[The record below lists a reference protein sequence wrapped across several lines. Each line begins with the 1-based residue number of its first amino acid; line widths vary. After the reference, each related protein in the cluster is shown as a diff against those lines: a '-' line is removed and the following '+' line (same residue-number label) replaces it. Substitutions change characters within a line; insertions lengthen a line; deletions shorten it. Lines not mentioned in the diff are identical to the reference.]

1 MESLLLLAGAGLL
14 AGIMNAI
21 AGGGSFVTFPALVF
35 AGLPSVVANASS
47 TVALVPGAVT
57 STYATRADLAP
68 VGGVSLRLMLLISVV
83 GGAAGAILLLETSV
97 AAFDKLVPWL
107 LLIATLAFA
116 FGHRAGAALRKRMR
130 VGPPAIIAAQVVLA
144 VYGGYFGGAVGI
156 MMMATWSLLSTA
168 DLRTINP
175 ARTMLV
181 GAANFSAVVC
191 FVIANE
197 VWWPQTLAMLVG
209 ATIGGYVGA
218 RVGRMLPVRVL
229 RGVIITITVVMTGE
243 FFWRA
248 YG

>member
-21 AGGGSFVTFPALVF
+21 AGGGSFVSFPALVF
-35 AGLPSVVANASS
+35 AGLPSVAANASS
-47 TVALVPGAVT
+47 TVALVPGAIT
-57 STYATRADLAP
+57 STYATRDDLAP

-97 AAFDKLVPWL
+97 AAFDRLVPWL
-107 LLIATLAFA
+107 LLVATLTFA
-116 FGHRAGAALRKRMR
+116 FGHRAGAALRKRVR
-130 VGPPAIIAAQVVLA
+130 VGPPVIIAAQVVLA

-168 DLRTINP
+168 NLRTITP

-181 GAANFSAVVC
+181 GAANFAAVVC
-191 FVIANE
+191 FAIARE

-209 ATIGGYVGA
+209 ATVGGYVGA

-229 RGVIITITVVMTGE
+229 RGVVIAITVVMTSV